1 MLLERGKVETDLNP
15 DLNLSKLDSTTRNS
29 KLLDKPSIDEIIL
42 SSKIGTP
49 SNGK

>member
-29 KLLDKPSIDEIIL
+29 KLLDKPSIDEIIFNSNL
-42 SSKIGTP
+42 VTP
-49 SNGK
+49 ANG